1 MLDARHYDNAV
12 REDNLPVKWRW
23 GGPSF
28 LRSYAS
34 RHGEGSRVVLIP
46 ANYSQI
52 IFEMRHN
59 MTLAKS

>member
-1 MLDARHYDNAV
+1 V